1 MTVTITI
8 PDGIVARVR
17 DGFCSWHGFDPSGS
31 ETKLEFLQRKLREFI
46 KEAVRLDESQK
57 AAAAANVASN
67 ESVETDIIL
76 S

>member
-8 PDGIVARVR
+8 PDGIAARVR
-17 DGFCSWHGFDPSGS
+17 DGFCSWHGFDPLGP
-31 ETKLEFLQRKLREFI
+31 ETKLDFLQRKLREFI

-57 AAAAANVASN
+57 AAAAANVAAN